1 MDFCETNKHIGI
13 NISKNVCRQ
22 YSEKLSYHAKN
33 SSTDAFKTASK
44 RPIQK
49 KGRRNW

>member
-1 MDFCETNKHIGI
+1 MEFCEKNKHIGI
-13 NISKNVCRQ
+13 NISKNVCCQ
-22 YSEKLSYHAKN
+22 YSQKLSYHAEN

-44 RPIQK
+44 RPMQK